1 MRRDR
6 STATLALA
14 LLAAAGLSACGD
26 TDAARFA
33 SVVRQSLTGPDET
46 AREPTRAELNQVQLA
61 TIAVRPEGATR
72 RSYLTATT
80 VNDDYVTYYAPA
92 GRSLTFKGGAIAGHR
107 GLSHDLMGFNSSPN
121 DPLVTPAPLA
131 DWPDRVDRVYQFRG
145 GDGKIFTRAVVCA
158 PIRGE
163 AVKLEIKEIVFDVV
177 EVEDRCRSGA
187 LAFSNRYWVAVD
199 TGLIW
204 KSVQWTGPSVRALT
218 VEIIRPFGR

>member
-1 MRRDR
+1 MTRGRRI
-6 STATLALA
+6 AGLGLA
-14 LLAAAGLSACGD
+14 LLAGAVLSACGD

-33 SVVRQSLTGPDET
+33 NVVRASLTGPDEA
-46 AREPTRAELNQVQLA
+46 AREPTRAELDQVSLA
-61 TIAVRPEGATR
+61 MIAVRPEGAP
-72 RSYLTATT
+72 RSSFLTATT
-80 VNDDYVTYYAPA
+80 VNEDYVTYYTPA

-121 DPLVTPAPLA
+121 DPLVTPTPLA
-131 DWPDRVDRVYQFRG
+131 DWPDRVDRVFQLRG
-145 GDGKIFTRAVVCA
+145 GDGKIVTRAVVCA

-187 LAFSNRYWVAVD
+187 LAFSNRYWVAAD
-199 TGLIW
+199 TGFVW
-204 KSVQWTGPSVRALT
+204 KSVQWTGPDIYPLA